1 MSRSACKESMPQPC
15 QEMSQPLL
23 MKKLFLKLALW
34 VPDHQDCRNQ
44 SDVWLLA
51 FRAKVSHGRTLKAF
65 QAPPPPA
72 TCFFTLQYLH
82 VFVHSCSLLL
92 PAKGKLRK
100 EPWSRVSKTSL
111 VHHRRSSCSS
121 RFQKEAGDLWSCYS
135 GFHHY
140 VLYIFMSTSIL
151 SQ

>member
-1 MSRSACKESMPQPC
+1 MSRPACKESLPKPY

-23 MKKLFLKLALW
+23 MKLFLKLALW

-65 QAPPPPA
+65 QAPPRHV
-72 TCFFTLQYLH
+72 FLTLQYLH
-82 VFVHSCSLLL
+82 VFVHSFSLLL

-135 GFHHY
+135 GFHHH
-140 VLYIFMSTSIL
+140 VLYIFMSTSTSIL